1 VIGPTIQITRFAP
14 AHIDAFHA
22 LHATAG
28 WCSCV
33 AWWVETW
40 DGWGRRTAE
49 ENRAL
54 RDRLTESAVFDGYLA
69 FSGPDAVGWCQ
80 AVPRDRLVKIGRQF
94 DLAADPG
101 TWAIGCFFV
110 HPRYRRQ
117 GIARTLLQAIL
128 DDLPGRGARRAEA
141 YPKRTAG
148 EAGELWNG
156 PEALLRAH
164 GFTTAKDDPVRP
176 VLVRE
181 L

>member
-1 VIGPTIQITRFAP
+1 MTRVERFALE
-14 AHIDAFHA
+14 HVDAFRA
-22 LHATAG
+22 LHATSG

-40 DGWGRRTAE
+40 DGWGHRSAE

-54 RDRLTESAVFDGYLA
+54 RDRLTADGIFDGYLA
-69 FSGPDAVGWCQ
+69 FSGTDAVGWCQ
-80 AVPRDRLVKIGRQF
+80 TLPRDRLIKIGRQF
-94 DLAADPG
+94 ALEADPG
-101 TWAIGCFFV
+101 TWAIGCFFIRPT
-110 HPRYRRQ
+110 HRRQ
-117 GIARTLLQAIL
+117 GIARELLQTIL
-128 DDLPGRGARRAEA
+128 GDLPSRGARRIEA

-148 EAGELWNG
+148 NAGELWNG

-176 VLVRE
+176 VLARD